1 VLVAATTDAGPEGE
15 WSERLVEGGSVVAPH
30 LALVEAANILR
41 RLELAGR
48 LSTLE
53 ATSAHQDLLR
63 MEMEIFP
70 YEPFAERVWA
80 LRRNLTAYDACYVA
94 LAEALELPLATLDR
108 HLGWSVRTDL
118 PLSDA
123 GLRSA
128 QRPRP
133 AASL

>member
-108 HLGWSVRTDL
+108 HL
-118 PLSDA
+118 A
-123 GLRSA
+123 G
-128 QRPRP
+128 
-133 AASL
+133 ASGPTCRFLTPG